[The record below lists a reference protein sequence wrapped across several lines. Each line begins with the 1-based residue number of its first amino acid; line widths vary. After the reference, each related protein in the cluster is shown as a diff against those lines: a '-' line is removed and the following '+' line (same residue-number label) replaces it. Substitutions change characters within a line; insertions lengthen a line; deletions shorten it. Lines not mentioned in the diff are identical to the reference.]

1 MTDNYQAYIGGEFVE
16 GAASE
21 TFVSINPATES
32 SIARISLCTTADVDR
47 AVSAARSAFESTWR
61 RTPASRRADL
71 LKSIAKGILAH
82 ADELARI
89 ETADSGKPINDN
101 LTADVPET
109 ASCFAYFA
117 DAATRISGDHY
128 TVPFGKFDS
137 RSIREPVGVVAAVAP
152 WNYPLVNAAW
162 KIAPA
167 LAAGNCVVY
176 KPADDTCLSTLK
188 LAEIMHEAGLPA
200 GVVNIVTGPGDPTG
214 AALVSHPGVDKVSF
228 TGSTATGRAVLHA
241 AANHITGCMLELG
254 GKSPNIVF
262 DDCDL
267 DKAIPGSLFAAFV
280 NAGQVCTAGSRLLV
294 HGAIYDRFVE
304 RFLKQT
310 RKIRVG
316 DPTDPTTRMGPL
328 ISRRHLERVIGFINR
343 GKQEGARLL
352 AGGNTPPSLQDGCY
366 LLPTVFTD
374 VPAGSELDQQEVFG
388 PVVGIYRFEDEEQA
402 IRLANATP
410 YGLAAGVWTRDRDR
424 ARRIVDQLDA
434 GTVWINTFHIVT
446 SGIPFSGFKQS
457 GIGAELGMEGLKEYT
472 RSKTICEDLGSEPLD
487 YFS

>member
-1 MTDNYQAYIGGEFVE
+1 MTDIYQAFIDGKFVD
-16 GAASE
+16 GASRE
-21 TFVSINPATES
+21 TFVSINPATDS
-32 SIARISLCTTADVDR
+32 LIARIALCTAEDVDR

-61 RTPASRRADL
+61 ITTASRRSEL
-71 LKSIAKGILAH
+71 LKNIAKGILAH

-89 ETADSGKPINDN
+89 ETADSGKLLKDN
-101 LTADVPET
+101 LTTDVPE
-109 ASCFAYFA
+109 AAACFTYFA
-117 DAATRISGDHY
+117 DAATRLSGDQY
-128 TVPFGKFDS
+128 NVPFGKFDS

-162 KIAPA
+162 KLAPA

-176 KPADDTCLSTLK
+176 KPAEDTCLSTLK

-262 DDCDL
+262 DDCEL
-267 DKAIPGSLFAAFV
+267 DKAIPGSLFAAFI

-294 HGAIYDRFVE
+294 HAAIYDRFVE
-304 RFLKQT
+304 RFVEHT
-310 RKIRVG
+310 RQIRVG
-316 DPTDPTTRMGPL
+316 DPMNPATRMGPL
-328 ISRRHLERVIGFINR
+328 VSRRHLERVAGFIER
-343 GKQEGARLL
+343 GKQDGARLL
-352 AGGNTPPSLQDGCY
+352 TGGSTPPSLQAGCY
-366 LLPTVFTD
+366 LSPTVFAD
-374 VPAGSELDQQEVFG
+374 VPSGTELDQQEVFG
-388 PVVGIYRFEDEEQA
+388 PVVGVYRFEDEEEA

-410 YGLAAGVWTRDRDR
+410 YGLAAGVWTRDPER
-424 ARRIVDQLDA
+424 ARRMADRLDA
-434 GTVWINTFHIVT
+434 GTVWINTFHIVS

-457 GIGAELGMEGLKEYT
+457 GIGTELGMEGLKEYT
-472 RSKTICEDLGSEPLD
+472 RSKNVCKELGGEPLD